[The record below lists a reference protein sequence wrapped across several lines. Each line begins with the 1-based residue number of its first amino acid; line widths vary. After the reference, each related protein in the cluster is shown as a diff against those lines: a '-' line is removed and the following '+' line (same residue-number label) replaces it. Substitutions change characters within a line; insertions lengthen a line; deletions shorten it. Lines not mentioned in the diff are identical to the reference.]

1 MSKVLLLRTAMPW
14 FIQPGNMGSINSLKK
29 ETNVM
34 STLEDIKTSVFD
46 GEENKTVELVKQ
58 ALDEGQVPE
67 DILNQGLVEG
77 LRATGDAFERGEKFI
92 PEMLMSSES
101 MKKAMEILKPLLLE
115 GSGGGGYGR
124 AVLATVEGDVHD
136 IGLELVATMFE
147 TAGFEVR
154 NMGPDVPTE
163 DIVEAVKED
172 KPHIVGLSA
181 LLSNTM
187 DVMPDVIE
195 ALAKDGLRDSVK
207 VMVGGAPVKQDFAD
221 EIGADGFAPDASSA
235 TRTAKALLA

>member
-1 MSKVLLLRTAMPW
+1 
-14 FIQPGNMGSINSLKK
+14 MGILG
-29 ETNVM
+29 
-34 STLEDIKTSVFD
+34 DIKNAIFD
-46 GEENKTVELVKQ
+46 GEENKIVELVKQ
-58 ALDEGQVPE
+58 ALDEGQTASE
-67 DILNQGLVEG
+67 ILDKGLVEG
-77 LRATGDAFERGEKFI
+77 IRATGDAFEKGEKFI
-92 PEMLMSSES
+92 PEMLLSSES
-101 MKKAMEILKPLLLE
+101 MKRAMVILKPLLVEE
-115 GSGGGGYGR
+115 GAGGGFGK

-136 IGLELVATMFE
+136 IGIELVGTMLE

-195 ALAKDGLRDSVK
+195 ALADAGLRDSVK

-221 EIGADGFAPDASSA
+221 EIGADGWAYDAASA
-235 TRTAKALLA
+235 VPKAKALRSQLPD

>member
-1 MSKVLLLRTAMPW
+1 MS
-14 FIQPGNMGSINSLKK
+14 IINEIRK
-29 ETNVM
+29 N
-34 STLEDIKTSVFD
+34 VFD
-46 GEENKTVELVKQ
+46 GDENNTVELVKK
-58 ALDEGQVPE
+58 ALDEGKTASE
-67 DILNQGLVEG
+67 ILDEGLVSG
-77 LRATGDAFERGEKFI
+77 LRDCGDGFEKGEKFI

-115 GSGGGGYGR
+115 GTGVGNTGK

-136 IGLELVATMFE
+136 IGLELVATMLE

-172 KPHIVGLSA
+172 KPQIVGLSA

-187 DVMPDVIE
+187 DIMPDVID
-195 ALAKDGLRDSVK
+195 ALKDAGVRDSLK

-221 EIGADGFAPDASSA
+221 EIGADGWAYDAASAVPKAKELRSQLPD
-235 TRTAKALLA
+235 

>member
-1 MSKVLLLRTAMPW
+1 
-14 FIQPGNMGSINSLKK
+14 MGILS
-29 ETNVM
+29 
-34 STLEDIKTSVFD
+34 DIKNAIFD
-46 GEENKTVELVKQ
+46 GEENKTAELVKQ
-58 ALDEGQVPE
+58 ALDEGQTAE

-77 LRATGDAFERGEKFI
+77 LRTTGDAFERGEKFI
-92 PEMLMSSES
+92 PEMLMASES
-101 MKKAMEILKPLLLE
+101 MKKAMVILKPLLLE
-115 GSGGGGYGR
+115 SGGVGGFGKV
-124 AVLATVEGDVHD
+124 VLATVEGDVHD
-136 IGLELVATMFE
+136 IGLELVGTMFE

-195 ALAKDGLRDSVK
+195 ALADAGLRDSVK

-221 EIGADGFAPDASSA
+221 EIGADGWAYDAASA
-235 TRTAKALLA
+235 VPKAKALRSQLPD

>member
-1 MSKVLLLRTAMPW
+1 MS
-14 FIQPGNMGSINSLKK
+14 I
-29 ETNVM
+29 
-34 STLEDIKTSVFD
+34 LEEIKNAVFD

-58 ALDEGQVPE
+58 ALDEGQLAA
-67 DILNQGLVEG
+67 DILETGLVEG
-77 LRATGDAFERGEKFI
+77 LRATGNSFEKGEKFI
-92 PEMLMSSES
+92 PEMLLSSES

-115 GSGGGGYGR
+115 GSGGGFGR

-172 KPHIVGLSA
+172 NPHIVGLSA

-187 DVMPDVIE
+187 DVMPDVLD
-195 ALAKDGLRDSVK
+195 ALKDAELRDSVK

-221 EIGADGFAPDASSA
+221 EIGADGWAYDAASAVPKAKELRGQLPD
-235 TRTAKALLA
+235 

>member
-1 MSKVLLLRTAMPW
+1 MS
-14 FIQPGNMGSINSLKK
+14 IIESIRKN
-29 ETNVM
+29 
-34 STLEDIKTSVFD
+34 IYD
-46 GEENKTVELVKQ
+46 GDENNTVELVKK
-58 ALDEGQVPE
+58 ALDEGKTATE
-67 DILNQGLVEG
+67 ILDDGLVAG
-77 LRATGDAFERGEKFI
+77 LRDCGDGFERGEKFI

-101 MKKAMEILKPLLLE
+101 MKKAMEVLKPLLLE
-115 GSGGGGYGR
+115 GTGQGSAGR

-136 IGLELVATMFE
+136 IGLELVGTMLE

-163 DIVEAVKED
+163 DIVAAVKEN

-195 ALAKDGLRDSVK
+195 ALAKSELRDSVK
-207 VMVGGAPVKQDFAD
+207 VMIGGAPVKQDFAD
-221 EIGADGFAPDASSA
+221 EIGADGWAYDAASA
-235 TRTAKALLA
+235 VPKAKALRSQLPD

>member
-1 MSKVLLLRTAMPW
+1 MSI
-14 FIQPGNMGSINSLKK
+14 IQQVRK
-29 ETNVM
+29 NVY
-34 STLEDIKTSVFD
+34 D
-46 GEENKTVELVKQ
+46 GDENNTVELVRK
-58 ALDEGQVPE
+58 ALDEGKTANE
-67 DILNQGLVEG
+67 ILDDGLVAG
-77 LRATGDAFERGEKFI
+77 LRDCGDGFERGEKFI
-92 PEMLMSSES
+92 PEMLMASES
-101 MKKAMEILKPLLLE
+101 MKKAMEVLKPLLLE
-115 GSGGGGYGR
+115 GAGRGSTAR

-136 IGLELVATMFE
+136 IGLELVGTMLE

-195 ALAKDGLRDSVK
+195 ALVNAELRDSVK

-221 EIGADGFAPDASSA
+221 EIGADGWAYDAASAVPKAKELRGQLPD
-235 TRTAKALLA
+235 

>member
-1 MSKVLLLRTAMPW
+1 MS
-14 FIQPGNMGSINSLKK
+14 I
-29 ETNVM
+29 
-34 STLEDIKTSVFD
+34 LEEIKNAVFD
-46 GEENKTVELVKQ
+46 GEENKSVELVKQ
-58 ALDEGQVPE
+58 ALDGGQSPTDVL
-67 DILNQGLVEG
+67 DKGLVEG

-92 PEMLMSSES
+92 PEMLLSSES
-101 MKKAMEILKPLLLE
+101 MKKAMVILKPLLLE
-115 GSGGGGYGR
+115 GSGAAFGK

-136 IGLELVATMFE
+136 IGLELVGTMFE

-172 KPHIVGLSA
+172 QPHIVGLSA

-187 DVMPDVIE
+187 DVMPDVIDALKE
-195 ALAKDGLRDSVK
+195 AGLRESVK

-221 EIGADGFAPDASSA
+221 EIGADGWAYDAASAVPKAKELREALPD
-235 TRTAKALLA
+235 

>member
-1 MSKVLLLRTAMPW
+1 MSILEEIRK
-14 FIQPGNMGSINSLKK
+14 
-29 ETNVM
+29 NVY
-34 STLEDIKTSVFD
+34 D
-46 GEENKTVELVKQ
+46 GDENNTVGLVKK
-58 ALDEGQVPE
+58 ALDEGKTANE
-67 DILNQGLVEG
+67 ILDDGLVAG
-77 LRATGDAFERGEKFI
+77 LRDCGDGFEKGEKFI

-101 MKKAMEILKPLLLE
+101 MKKAMEVLKPLLLE
-115 GSGGGGYGR
+115 GSGEGSSGR

-136 IGLELVATMFE
+136 IGLELVGTMFE
-147 TAGFEVR
+147 TAGFKVR

-187 DVMPDVIE
+187 DIMPDVIE
-195 ALAKDGLRDSVK
+195 ALANAGLRDSVK

-221 EIGADGFAPDASSA
+221 EIGADGWAYDAATAVPKAKELRGQLPD
-235 TRTAKALLA
+235 

>member
-1 MSKVLLLRTAMPW
+1 
-14 FIQPGNMGSINSLKK
+14 MGILS
-29 ETNVM
+29 
-34 STLEDIKTSVFD
+34 DIKNAIFD
-46 GEENKTVELVKQ
+46 GEENKIVELVKQ
-58 ALDEGQVPE
+58 ALDEGQTASE
-67 DILNQGLVEG
+67 IQDKGLVEG

-92 PEMLMSSES
+92 PEMLLSSET
-101 MKKAMEILKPLLLE
+101 MKRAMVILKPLLVE
-115 GSGGGGYGR
+115 GAGGGFGK

-136 IGLELVATMFE
+136 IGLELVGTMLE

-187 DVMPDVIE
+187 DIMPDVIE
-195 ALAKDGLRDSVK
+195 ALADAGLRDSVK

-221 EIGADGFAPDASSA
+221 EIGADGWAYDAASAVPKAKELRAQLPD
-235 TRTAKALLA
+235 

>member
-1 MSKVLLLRTAMPW
+1 MSIIEQVRK
-14 FIQPGNMGSINSLKK
+14 
-29 ETNVM
+29 NVY
-34 STLEDIKTSVFD
+34 D
-46 GEENKTVELVKQ
+46 GDENNTVELVKK
-58 ALDEGQVPE
+58 ALDEGKTANE
-67 DILNQGLVEG
+67 ILDDGLVAG
-77 LRATGDAFERGEKFI
+77 LRDCGDGFERGEKFI

-101 MKKAMEILKPLLLE
+101 MKKAMEVLKPLLLE
-115 GSGGGGYGR
+115 GTGGGITAR

-136 IGLELVATMFE
+136 IGLELVGTMLE

-172 KPHIVGLSA
+172 NPHILGLSA

-187 DVMPDVIE
+187 DIMPDVIE
-195 ALAKDGLRDSVK
+195 ALANAELRDSVK

-221 EIGADGFAPDASSA
+221 EIGADGWAYDAASAVPKAKELRSQLPD
-235 TRTAKALLA
+235 

>member
-1 MSKVLLLRTAMPW
+1 MSIIDEIK
-14 FIQPGNMGSINSLKK
+14 N
-29 ETNVM
+29 NVY
-34 STLEDIKTSVFD
+34 E

-58 ALDEGQVPE
+58 ALDEGQTAA
-67 DILNQGLVEG
+67 DILDQGLVEG
-77 LRATGDAFERGEKFI
+77 LRLTGDAFEKGEKFI

-115 GSGGGGYGR
+115 GAGGAGFGK

-147 TAGFEVR
+147 TAGFQVR

-163 DIVEAVKED
+163 DIVDAVKED
-172 KPHIVGLSA
+172 QPHILGLSA

-187 DVMPDVIE
+187 DVMPDVLDALTE
-195 ALAKDGLRDSVK
+195 AGIREGVK
-207 VMVGGAPVKQDFAD
+207 VMIGGAPVKQDFAD
-221 EIGADGFAPDASSA
+221 EIGAEGWAYDAASA
-235 TRTAKALLA
+235 VPVAKKLREELGG